1 MQGRRSKRPR
11 VIWFAGIVALS
22 LSVTA
27 TAYAQPVTRSSRHV
41 IRPPQLNGEYHRA
54 EAAWKSGTSLR
65 EAKIRL
71 DRVLEALPDDP
82 KARKLRAQVLL
93 ALGKPKAALAD
104 ALRAVTLDPEDGETF
119 VILCEAARRSGDL
132 ARADWA
138 LDAASKR
145 ILEGAALHV
154 RLSWNAVALERLDE
168 AEAFARIA
176 LAQDPRMK
184 AAYEQ
189 LARVFV
195 LKNKPDAAAT
205 ILAQG
210 FDAGLLDA
218 HAVRADTLLGTLAG
232 HPKLEKWMQ

>member
-1 MQGRRSKRPR
+1 MQARNMGARKGA
-11 VIWFAGIVALS
+11 FAAAMLAMFMALT
-22 LSVTA
+22 TA
-27 TAYAQPVTRSSRHV
+27 HAHPTTHTMRQV
-41 IRPPQLNGEYHRA
+41 IRPPDLNGEFLRA
-54 EAAWKSGTSLR
+54 EAAWRSGTSLR

-82 KARKLRAQVLL
+82 EARKLRAQVLL
-93 ALGKPKAALAD
+93 ALGEPQAALAD
-104 ALRAVTLDPEDGETF
+104 ALRAVDLRPEDGETY
-119 VILCEAARRSGDL
+119 VLLCEAARRSGDL
-132 ARADWA
+132 ARAEWA

-176 LAQDPRMK
+176 LAQDPHMK
-184 AAYEQ
+184 AAYYQ

-195 LKNKPDAAAT
+195 LKNNPDAAAT

-210 FDAGLLDA
+210 FGEGLLEA
-218 HAVRADTLLGTLAG
+218 EAVRADTLLHALSD
-232 HPKLEKWMQ
+232 HPKLAKWMK

>member
-1 MQGRRSKRPR
+1 M
-11 VIWFAGIVALS
+11 VWVAGIMAVMLS
-22 LSVTA
+22 LTTA
-27 TAYAQPVTRSSRHV
+27 AYAQPTKRSLRHV
-41 IRPPQLNGEYHRA
+41 IRPPELNGEFHRA

-71 DRVLEALPDDP
+71 DRVLDALPDDP
-82 KARKLRAQVLL
+82 EARKLRAQVLL
-93 ALGKPKAALAD
+93 ALGKPQAALAD
-104 ALRAVTLDPEDGETF
+104 ALRAVELDPEDGEMF
-119 VILCEAARRSGDL
+119 VILCEAARRSGDF
-132 ARADWA
+132 ARAEWA

-154 RLSWNAVALERLDE
+154 RLSWNAVELERLDE

-184 AAYEQ
+184 ATYEQ

-195 LKNKPDAAAT
+195 LKDKPDAAAT

-218 HAVRADTLLGTLAG
+218 RTVRTDTLLGTLAD
-232 HPKLEKWMQ
+232 HPKLAKWMR